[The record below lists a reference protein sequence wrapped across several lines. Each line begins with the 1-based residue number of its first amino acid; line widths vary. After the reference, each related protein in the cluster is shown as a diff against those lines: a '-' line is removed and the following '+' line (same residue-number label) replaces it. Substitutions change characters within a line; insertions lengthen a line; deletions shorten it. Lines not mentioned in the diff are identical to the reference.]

1 MHIHVLR
8 IDSSQAKLSF
18 VTTSMPSASSCTDCV
33 LHERWSLSLRFGT
46 SKRRY
51 SLISATLLQSLDET
65 LRVVREAM
73 TRPHDAVQQ
82 QLNLDNDAT
91 LDNFIEDQGAFD
103 EDLPYLTEGNLLP
116 FLSSLELQQHD
127 FEGGEQYQAH
137 YHEDW

>member
-1 MHIHVLR
+1 MVFI
-8 IDSSQAKLSF
+8 
-18 VTTSMPSASSCTDCV
+18 
-33 LHERWSLSLRFGT
+33 LRFGT
-46 SKRRY
+46 SERRY
-51 SLISATLLQSLDET
+51 SLINATLLQSLDET
-65 LRVVREAM
+65 LHVVREAM

-127 FEGGEQYQAH
+127 FEAGEQYQAH
-137 YHEDW
+137 CHKDQ